1 LRQAIGIDL
10 GRSPVIGILT
20 DINGRMLERRDINIP
35 MDAPFEYVLE
45 DIKTLIKRLYQIEV
59 TGICLGSPGWID
71 MERGICRFSPNYPM
85 WKDVDIVTG
94 LKEEFKVPVFAINDV
109 NAASLG
115 EMYYGAG
122 KVDMES
128 EIPIYLTVSEG
139 FLFDET
145 SKKQESY
152 RVSNM
157 VFIAVGV
164 GIGAGIVING
174 DLVVGNNYG
183 AGEVGHVT
191 IEPDGPP
198 CTCGNS
204 GCLEALCSLNAI
216 KRGVA
221 EGFKK
226 GWETS
231 LTEYIDDADEV
242 TFKIIQACAK
252 QNDELTMKILSIV
265 GRYFGMGLAV
275 VANMLDPELIVIGG
289 DIVPLLDIIHPM
301 IVRELKNRV
310 KMISYN
316 KVSFVPAKLG
326 ELSGAYGAAAYVF
339 KRLYSM

>member
-1 LRQAIGIDL
+1 MRQAIGIDL

-20 DINGRMLERRDINIP
+20 DINGRMLERSDIAIP
-35 MDAPFEYVLE
+35 MDAPFDYVLE
-45 DIKTLIKRLYQIEV
+45 DIKTIIRRLNRIEV

-85 WKDVDIVTG
+85 WKDVDLITG
-94 LKEEFKVPVFAINDV
+94 LKEEFKLPVFALNDV
-109 NAASLG
+109 NAAALG

-122 KVDMES
+122 KVEMKS
-128 EIPIYLTVSEG
+128 ETPIYLTVSEG
-139 FLFDET
+139 FLFDAT
-145 SKKQESY
+145 SKKNESY
-152 RVSNM
+152 RVDNM

-174 DLVVGNNYG
+174 ELVVGKNYG

-221 EGFKK
+221 EGLKR

-231 LTEYIDDADEV
+231 LTDYVKSADEV
-242 TFKIIQACAK
+242 TFKIIQECARK
-252 QNDELTMKILSIV
+252 NDELTMKILSIV
-265 GRYFGMGLAV
+265 GRYLGMGLAV
-275 VANMLDPELIVIGG
+275 VANVLDPELIVIGG
-289 DIVPLLDIIHPM
+289 DIVPLLDILHPLIM
-301 IVRELKNRV
+301 KELMNRI

-316 KVSFVPAKLG
+316 KVSFVAANLG

-339 KRLYSM
+339 QRLYSI